1 MCLLF
6 DPSSETR
13 MKKGIERLAGIELY
27 NSLMKFGQSVDVMSD
42 KRYFSYTY
50 KHFWDQINN
59 FGISLVSILLSPDM
73 PIPVRR

>member
-50 KHFWDQINN
+50 KHFWDQIKH
-59 FGISLVSILLSPDM
+59 FWDQPSVYTPISRDANPCA
-73 PIPVRR
+73 